1 METLNLTAGHLSP
14 DAVWKAAEE
23 STKNSSLA
31 HEPQEGITTNAD
43 PPIEPAS
50 PSTIGG
56 VTTQKPESSD
66 ASDGDTDLEES
77 SSVSQREVI
86 SKLEEKIRVLESLL
100 WDSNGDADLEG
111 LSSVSQ
117 GEIISKLEDKIR
129 VLEPHCGK
137 AVTNLVLTTPYASLK
152 RKVQE
157 EQIKPVSRISLEI
170 CTSPPDV
177 AGRYMSVVHNEVF
190 RVAGRAGLINPAD
203 FDVGSDG
210 VIGLSK
216 HALKKVYSDDKS

>member
-152 RKVQE
+152 RKYLGSAW
-157 EQIKPVSRISLEI
+157 KYAHP
-170 CTSPPDV
+170 PPDV

>member
-100 WDSNGDADLEG
+100 WDSTRFSRLKKPESSDGDADLEG

-157 EQIKPVSRISLEI
+157 EQYDQ
-170 CTSPPDV
+170 SPK
-177 AGRYMSVVHNEVF
+177 G
-190 RVAGRAGLINPAD
+190 
-203 FDVGSDG
+203 
-210 VIGLSK
+210 
-216 HALKKVYSDDKS
+216 